1 MSTKNTT
8 KQIVTGHSKES
19 GWKNWYSILE
29 ARARD
34 LAYDKDH
41 TFTHRNGKAISQG
54 VTRQQIVTI
63 YETAYSELAEF
74 FVGHLERIDEL
85 DIEIS
90 NLKRQVGNLEEYLR
104 RVEEQLETAGR
115 QVNGLLKVIE
125 EPVVE
130 PAVRPYV

>member
-85 DIEIS
+85 FAE
-90 NLKRQVGNLEEYLR
+90 NAALKQSASDLE
-104 RVEEQLETAGR
+104 RVLTRNDEQLETALQR
-115 QVNGLLKVIE
+115 INGLLGLIQK
-125 EPVVE
+125 
-130 PAVRPYV
+130 PATLPADPF